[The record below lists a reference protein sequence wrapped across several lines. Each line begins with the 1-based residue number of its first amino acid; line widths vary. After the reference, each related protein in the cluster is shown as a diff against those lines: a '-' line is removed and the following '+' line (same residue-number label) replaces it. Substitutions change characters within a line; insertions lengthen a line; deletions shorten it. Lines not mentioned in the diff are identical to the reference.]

1 MNIKK
6 SIPYIIAGIFI
17 LSGLLFFS
25 RGEKNPGPPT
35 PPKPSIDAQTL
46 SDNLTKADNLAKD
59 NKIIEAHQ
67 AYQDLA
73 QKYGSTDIGKQALIK
88 SNAIGLE
95 AFFESLNDSNRTF
108 YTVQMGDNLSRI
120 AKQYGVT
127 AGLIQMANGL
137 KSDKIFPL
145 QKLKVMTDPWNIV
158 VVKSSN
164 TMQLKVRDRVVR
176 QYDVATGKDNSTPV
190 GEFKI
195 VNRLENPTWYYA
207 EEGKVEPAGS
217 PKNPLGSRWMGF
229 DLEGYGLH
237 GTTDPDKIGQY
248 ATLGCVRMFNHEIE
262 ELFNIVPV
270 GTTVSIIE

>member
-1 MNIKK
+1 VDIKK
-6 SIPYIIAGIFI
+6 SIPYIVIGILI
-17 LSGLLFFS
+17 LTGLLFFS
-25 RGEKNPGPPT
+25 KAEKNSGSAT
-35 PPKPSIDAQTL
+35 NPKQSIDAQTL
-46 SDNLTKADNLAKD
+46 SDKLARADSLAKD
-59 NKIIEAHQ
+59 DKILEAHQ

-73 QKYGSTDIGKQALIK
+73 QKFGSTDIGKQAFLK
-88 SNAIGLE
+88 SNSIGIE
-95 AFFESLNDSNRTF
+95 AFFESLDDSNRTF
-108 YTVQMGDNLSRI
+108 YTVRSGDNLTRI
-120 AKQYGVT
+120 AKQFGVT

-137 KSDKIFPL
+137 KNDKIFPL
-145 QKLKVMTDPWNIV
+145 QKLQVMTDPWNIV
-158 VVKSSN
+158 VKKSSN
-164 TMQLKVRDRVVR
+164 TLQLNVGNRIVR
-176 QYDVATGKDNSTPV
+176 QYDVATGKDNSTPA

-195 VNRLENPTWYYA
+195 VNRLEDPTWYYA

-270 GTTVSIIE
+270 GTTVSIVE